1 MAEALSAGTPV
12 LAFPRGAAPEII
24 EHGITGWLG
33 RDEEELASVLRNSR
47 EFDRAA
53 CRASV
58 ERRLSVPRMARD
70 HERLY
75 ERLVKRAARPG
86 SAATAARSR
95 PRGRPS
101 PRSVRSAWS
110 PRDRPEHDTSARPAT
125 PFGAR
130 ASERQTFVM
139 TCSGGR
145 RGHDPRRPLR

>member
-58 ERRLSVPRMARD
+58 ERRFSVPRMARD

-86 SAATAARSR
+86 SAATAAAVAASRTPIAPVGPVGVVAGATARSTTHPPAR
-95 PRGRPS
+95 LRRSALAQANVENLRHDLLGRPS
-101 PRSVRSAWS
+101 R
-110 PRDRPEHDTSARPAT
+110 T
-125 PFGAR
+125 
-130 ASERQTFVM
+130 
-139 TCSGGR
+139 
-145 RGHDPRRPLR
+145 